1 LTGLSQNAAVRILHI
16 TDPHLFADA
25 ADELRGTKTYDSLAE
40 VIAHVQ
46 SSGWQADLVVATGD
60 IVQDDSAAAYERFRE
75 LLEPLGLPVYCI
87 PGNHDVRRLMKAALK
102 AALSEPPFHYCATAT
117 LGNWLLMGIDS
128 CREGH
133 AGGAV
138 GAAEMDRLEAEVSV
152 SEAEHVLVCIH
163 HPPVPMNSRWLD
175 EVGLANAAELLAR
188 LQALG
193 RVRVVLFGHVHQA
206 YDEQH
211 GTVRII
217 GTPSTC
223 RQFLPASD
231 TFAVDDKPPAYR
243 RVTLA
248 KDGTFDTELVW
259 IR

>member
-1 LTGLSQNAAVRILHI
+1 MTAPQHSAAVRILHI

-25 ADELRGTKTYDSLAE
+25 AGELRGTKTYDSLAE

-75 LLEPLGLPVYCI
+75 LLEPVGLPVYCI
-87 PGNHDVRRLMKAALK
+87 PGNHDVRRLMRAALQ
-102 AALSEPPFHYCATAT
+102 EPPFHYCETAA
-117 LGNWLLMGIDS
+117 LDSWLLVGLDS
-128 CREGH
+128 CREGY

-138 GAAEMDRLEAEVSV
+138 SAAEMERLEAEISA
-152 SEAEHVLVCIH
+152 SDAEHVLVCMH
-163 HPPVPMNSRWLD
+163 HPPVPMHSRWLD
-175 EVGLANAAELLAR
+175 EVGLENAAELLA
-188 LQALG
+188 LLKDLEP
-193 RVRVVLFGHVHQA
+193 VRAVLFGHVHQA

-211 GTVRII
+211 GNVRVV

-231 TFAVDDKPPAYR
+231 SFAVDDRPPAYR
-243 RVTLA
+243 RVVLGS
-248 KDGTFDTELVW
+248 DGTFDTQLVW